1 VKRRQVFALLVTA
14 TVLFVWLLV
23 KAGV

>member
-1 VKRRQVFALLVTA
+1 VKRKQVFALLVTA
-14 TVLFVWLLV
+14 TALFVWLLV

>member
-1 VKRRQVFALLVTA
+1 VKRRQLFALLVSA